1 MHSYYSDKY
10 NDLNNSDYPIFLIE
24 IASIFN
30 ELMLF
35 DYLLENSNNEKLKF
49 NILNS
54 IISGFE
60 GTVLKQTMWANY
72 EYDLYK
78 MIDEGKTNSSYDSIS
93 KIYFE
98 NVKKYTLKEKV
109 SYSNLNTIASI
120 YVPHYYYHFYV
131 YKYAIGQLVAIYFF
145 KQYKKEGKVALEN
158 YIKNF
163 LSAGCSDYPLE
174 ILKKVGVD
182 LKDDMFYEQGF
193 EYLKE
198 AVDQWTKLGK
208 KYLNKLIR
216 NYYEKK
222 IFIIIK
228 FFDLDV
234 ATHFSLFVCSG
245 GVEQRQESEKRKG
258 KVDPKYLL
266 KEIMDQPKKLFHLLD
281 QFQIIFQFLQERVFI
296 KENLTPYIMRQLEI
310 MIDLV
315 HTVVKFTFWEW
326 SCNVINIF

>member
-1 MHSYYSDKY
+1 M
-10 NDLNNSDYPIFLIE
+10 
-24 IASIFN
+24 
-30 ELMLF
+30 
-35 DYLLENSNNEKLKF
+35 
-49 NILNS
+49 
-54 IISGFE
+54 
-60 GTVLKQTMWANY
+60 ANY

-234 ATHFSLFVCSG
+234 ATHFSLFV
-245 GVEQRQESEKRKG
+245 VAALNKDKKVRKEK
-258 KVDPKYLL
+258 
-266 KEIMDQPKKLFHLLD
+266 EKLIL
-281 QFQIIFQFLQERVFI
+281 
-296 KENLTPYIMRQLEI
+296 
-310 MIDLV
+310 
-315 HTVVKFTFWEW
+315 
-326 SCNVINIF
+326 NIY

>member
-1 MHSYYSDKY
+1 
-10 NDLNNSDYPIFLIE
+10 
-24 IASIFN
+24 
-30 ELMLF
+30 
-35 DYLLENSNNEKLKF
+35 
-49 NILNS
+49 
-54 IISGFE
+54 
-60 GTVLKQTMWANY
+60 
-72 EYDLYK
+72 

-234 ATHFSLFVCSG
+234 ATHFSLF
-245 GVEQRQESEKRKG
+245 
-258 KVDPKYLL
+258 
-266 KEIMDQPKKLFHLLD
+266 M
-281 QFQIIFQFLQERVFI
+281 
-296 KENLTPYIMRQLEI
+296 
-310 MIDLV
+310 
-315 HTVVKFTFWEW
+315 
-326 SCNVINIF
+326 

>member
-10 NDLNNSDYPIFLIE
+10 NDLNNSDYPIFLAE

-120 YVPHYYYHFYV
+120 CTTLLLP
-131 YKYAIGQLVAIYFF
+131 
-145 KQYKKEGKVALEN
+145 
-158 YIKNF
+158 F
-163 LSAGCSDYPLE
+163 LCL
-174 ILKKVGVD
+174 
-182 LKDDMFYEQGF
+182 
-193 EYLKE
+193 
-198 AVDQWTKLGK
+198 
-208 KYLNKLIR
+208 
-216 NYYEKK
+216 
-222 IFIIIK
+222 
-228 FFDLDV
+228 
-234 ATHFSLFVCSG
+234 
-245 GVEQRQESEKRKG
+245 
-258 KVDPKYLL
+258 
-266 KEIMDQPKKLFHLLD
+266 
-281 QFQIIFQFLQERVFI
+281 
-296 KENLTPYIMRQLEI
+296 
-310 MIDLV
+310 
-315 HTVVKFTFWEW
+315 
-326 SCNVINIF
+326 